1 MKKQIY
7 IDEFIQKLT
16 AEKKSALDF
25 VSRRYEQW
33 NENYELY
40 RNKVKTNRLTQR
52 QQVNIPLMKETIK
65 TLLSKID
72 DAPMVDWKE
81 LSGDKDKE
89 LIFQE
94 IWNDDYD
101 RLNLEGIDIQD
112 KKTVLLY
119 GRSFKKLNWV
129 NGQIDVK
136 AMDIYDILVDP
147 LTNPLDIESARYIIH
162 QNIFRCL
169 KDILEDDR
177 YATEGKNKLKNYLST
192 EKGLIQTAKN
202 KEEFD
207 KKMKR
212 VQSMGLSGDRTGTI
226 EGVIAGGD
234 VVINLTEHYTREW
247 DKTAKEYVKKVV
259 VYADDTIE
267 LMNETLIELMG
278 VDFYPFITWAEDIET
293 SDFWTDSPADLV
305 RTPNKVLNIWFSQLV
320 ENRTLRNFQMHWYD
334 ATVQGYVPQTYEP
347 GPGRMLPAPGDPNK
361 TIMPVEI
368 SGLDETMTAIQF
380 LTQIIERGSAVTS
393 LEKGVQ
399 EPGQTTLGEVQI
411 LVGKATERTVSMAKA
426 YRRSWQELCQKYWKI
441 LEANGGEKRTLYKQS
456 YDGSMW
462 PKAIYVSDWRSKF
475 GYKAMIISTSEQ
487 EAEDTKGL
495 QKFQYVMSQF
505 PNNPVLRAI
514 AQKRMLEMLDLTSQ
528 EMEKV
533 KQAEEQLLINPP
545 MAPAQM
551 QGQPM
556 AKQNAQPI
564 VSPFAQAG
572 G

>member
-1 MKKQIY
+1 
-7 IDEFIQKLT
+7 
-16 AEKKSALDF
+16 
-25 VSRRYEQW
+25 
-33 NENYELY
+33 
-40 RNKVKTNRLTQR
+40 
-52 QQVNIPLMKETIK
+52 
-65 TLLSKID
+65 
-72 DAPMVDWKE
+72 MVDWKE

>member
-1 MKKQIY
+1 MEKQIY
-7 IDEFIQKLT
+7 IDEFISKLV

-129 NGQIDVK
+129 NNQIEVQ

-147 LTNPLDIESARYIIH
+147 LTNPLDIESARFIVH

-177 YATEGKNKLKNYLST
+177 YTTEGRNKLKNYLST

-212 VQSMGLSGDRTGTI
+212 VQSMGLSGDRTGRI
-226 EGVIAGGD
+226 EGVMAGGD
-234 VVINLTEHYTREW
+234 VVINLTEQYTREW
-247 DKTAKEYVKKVV
+247 DKTAKEYVKKVC

-267 LMNETLIELMG
+267 LMKETLTELMG

-361 TIMPVEI
+361 TIMPVEN

-380 LTQIIERGSAVTS
+380 LTQITERGSAVTA

-399 EPGQTTLGEVQI
+399 QPGQTTLGEVQI

-426 YRRSWQELCQKYWKI
+426 YRRSWQEFCQKYWKI

-505 PNNPVLRAI
+505 PNNPALRAI

-533 KQAEEQLLINPP
+533 KQAEEQLLLNPP
-545 MAPAQM
+545 MAPTQM

>member
-1 MKKQIY
+1 MEKQIY
-7 IDEFIQKLT
+7 IDEFISKLV